1 MKSTPITFDKCLAI
15 EDDYYMFSSR
25 PDGIDDSA
33 EFSRI
38 FFYDAQSSGDPWR
51 HLDLPNFTTVS
62 ICSSIK
68 AMGDRR
74 KYVILS
80 NNGEVSVYLPGGAS
94 TENIAEAGLDKELP
108 IYGYLN
114 SLKEIDG
121 VLYACGGGGQIY
133 KRDTN
138 GWRDIAGKLRKQSP
152 APKANL
158 SLNTLEIG
166 DDISD
171 IDGYSE
177 DDLYAAGRDGIYHFD
192 GKLWSEV
199 DIPTDEIIM
208 SIFCALNGVIW
219 ACGFNG
225 AILRGDFKNGFKD
238 MSHYDDNMILTKM
251 VFFQNKIYFSSN
263 EGLFSL
269 DYKKE
274 KSKLYKIKEI
284 KECEDISV
292 HKETLICIGPKK
304 ITIFNNNGHRELKHP
319 DLK

>member
-1 MKSTPITFDKCLAI
+1 
-15 EDDYYMFSSR
+15 MFSSK

-80 NNGEVSVYLPGGAS
+80 KNGEISVYWPGGAS

-114 SLKEIDG
+114 SLKEING

-133 KRDTN
+133 KRGKN

-152 APKANL
+152 IPKANL
-158 SLNTLEIG
+158 ALNTLEIG

-177 DDLYAAGRDGIYHFD
+177 DNLYAAGRDGIYHFD

-199 DIPTDEIIM
+199 DISTDEIIM
-208 SIFCALNGVIW
+208 SIFCAPDGVIW

-238 MSHYDDNMILTKM
+238 ISHYDDNMILTKM
-251 VFFQNKIYFSSN
+251 VFFRTKYI
-263 EGLFSL
+263 SL
-269 DYKKE
+269 PMKDFFPWTIKKKSPNCI
-274 KSKLYKIKEI
+274 KSKK
-284 KECEDISV
+284 
-292 HKETLICIGPKK
+292 
-304 ITIFNNNGHRELKHP
+304 
-319 DLK
+319 

>member
-1 MKSTPITFDKCLAI
+1 MDQEKPLKEVRRDSVAHMKSTPITFDKCLAI

-68 AMGDRR
+68 AMGDKR

-80 NNGEVSVYLPGGAS
+80 KNGEISVYWPGGAS
-94 TENIAEAGLDKELP
+94 TENIAEAGVDKELP

-114 SLKEIDG
+114 SLKEING
-121 VLYACGGGGQIY
+121 ALYACGGGGQIY
-133 KRDTN
+133 KRGKN
-138 GWRDIAGKLRKQSP
+138 GWCDIAGKLRKQSP
-152 APKANL
+152 IPKANL
-158 SLNTLEIG
+158 ALNTLETG

-177 DDLYAAGRDGIYHFD
+177 DNIYAAGRDGIYHFD

-199 DIPTDEIIM
+199 DISTDEIIM
-208 SIFCALNGVIW
+208 SISCAPDGVIW

-238 MSHYDDNMILTKM
+238 ISHYDDNMILTKM
-251 VFFQNKIYFSSN
+251 VFFRTKYI
-263 EGLFSL
+263 SL
-269 DYKKE
+269 PMKDFFPWTIKK
-274 KSKLYKIKEI
+274 KSLNCIK
-284 KECEDISV
+284 
-292 HKETLICIGPKK
+292 
-304 ITIFNNNGHRELKHP
+304 
-319 DLK
+319 

>member
-1 MKSTPITFDKCLAI
+1 
-15 EDDYYMFSSR
+15 MFSSR

-51 HLDLPNFTTVS
+51 HIDLPNFTTVS

-68 AMGDRR
+68 AIGDRR
-74 KYVILS
+74 KYVILLK
-80 NNGEVSVYLPGGAS
+80 NGEISVYWPDGAS
-94 TENIAEAGLDKELP
+94 TENIAEAGVDKELP

-114 SLKEIDG
+114 YLKEING

-133 KRDTN
+133 KRGKN
-138 GWRDIAGKLRKQSP
+138 GWHDIAENLRKQSP
-152 APKANL
+152 TPKANL
-158 SLNTLEIG
+158 ALNTLKIG

-192 GKLWSEV
+192 GRLWSKV
-199 DIPTDEIIM
+199 DISTDEILMI
-208 SIFCALNGVIW
+208 IFCAPDGVIW

-238 MSHYDDNMILTKM
+238 ISHYDDNMILTKM
-251 VFFQNKIYFSSN
+251 VFSRTEYI
-263 EGLFSL
+263 SL
-269 DYKKE
+269 PMKGFFPWTIKK
-274 KSKLYKIKEI
+274 KSLN
-284 KECEDISV
+284 
-292 HKETLICIGPKK
+292 CIRSKK
-304 ITIFNNNGHRELKHP
+304 
-319 DLK
+319 

>member
-1 MKSTPITFDKCLAI
+1 LDQEKPLKEVRRDSVAHMKSTPITFDKCLAI

-68 AMGDRR
+68 AMGDKR

-80 NNGEVSVYLPGGAS
+80 KNGEISVYWPGGAS
-94 TENIAEAGLDKELP
+94 TENIAEAGVDKELP

-114 SLKEIDG
+114 SLKEING
-121 VLYACGGGGQIY
+121 ALYACGGGGQIY
-133 KRDTN
+133 KRGKN
-138 GWRDIAGKLRKQSP
+138 GWCDIAGKLRKQSP
-152 APKANL
+152 IPKANL
-158 SLNTLEIG
+158 ALNTLETG

-177 DDLYAAGRDGIYHFD
+177 DNIYAAGRDGIYHFD

-199 DIPTDEIIM
+199 DISTDEIIM
-208 SIFCALNGVIW
+208 SISCAPDGVIW

-238 MSHYDDNMILTKM
+238 ISHYDDNMILTKM
-251 VFFQNKIYFSSN
+251 VFFRTKYI
-263 EGLFSL
+263 SL
-269 DYKKE
+269 PMKDFFPWTIKKKSLNCI
-274 KSKLYKIKEI
+274 KSKK
-284 KECEDISV
+284 
-292 HKETLICIGPKK
+292 
-304 ITIFNNNGHRELKHP
+304 
-319 DLK
+319 

>member
-68 AMGDRR
+68 AMGDKR

-80 NNGEVSVYLPGGAS
+80 KNGEISVYWPGGAS
-94 TENIAEAGLDKELP
+94 TENIAEAGVDKELP

-114 SLKEIDG
+114 SLKEING
-121 VLYACGGGGQIY
+121 ALYACGGGGQIY
-133 KRDTN
+133 KRGKN
-138 GWRDIAGKLRKQSP
+138 GWCDIAGKLRKQSP
-152 APKANL
+152 IPKANL
-158 SLNTLEIG
+158 ALNTLETG

-177 DDLYAAGRDGIYHFD
+177 DNIYAAGRDGIYHFD

-199 DIPTDEIIM
+199 DISTDEIIM
-208 SIFCALNGVIW
+208 SISCAPDGVIW

-238 MSHYDDNMILTKM
+238 ISHYDDNMILTKM
-251 VFFQNKIYFSSN
+251 VFFRTKYI
-263 EGLFSL
+263 SL
-269 DYKKE
+269 PMKDFFPWTIKKKSLNCI
-274 KSKLYKIKEI
+274 KSKK
-284 KECEDISV
+284 
-292 HKETLICIGPKK
+292 
-304 ITIFNNNGHRELKHP
+304 
-319 DLK
+319 

>member
-1 MKSTPITFDKCLAI
+1 MKSTPIIFDKCLAI

-51 HLDLPNFTTVS
+51 HLDLPNFATVS

-80 NNGEVSVYLPGGAS
+80 KNGEISVYWPGGAS

-114 SLKEIDG
+114 SLKEING

-133 KRDTN
+133 KRGKN

-152 APKANL
+152 IPKANL
-158 SLNTLEIG
+158 ALNTLEIG

-177 DDLYAAGRDGIYHFD
+177 DNLYAAGRDGIYHFD

-199 DIPTDEIIM
+199 DISTDEIIM
-208 SIFCALNGVIW
+208 SIFCAPRWSYLGMRIQ
-219 ACGFNG
+219 
-225 AILRGDFKNGFKD
+225 RGHT
-238 MSHYDDNMILTKM
+238 S
-251 VFFQNKIYFSSN
+251 
-263 EGLFSL
+263 
-269 DYKKE
+269 
-274 KSKLYKIKEI
+274 
-284 KECEDISV
+284 
-292 HKETLICIGPKK
+292 
-304 ITIFNNNGHRELKHP
+304 R
-319 DLK
+319 

>member
-1 MKSTPITFDKCLAI
+1 
-15 EDDYYMFSSR
+15 MFSSR

-68 AMGDRR
+68 AIGDRR

-80 NNGEVSVYLPGGAS
+80 KNGEISVYWPDGAS
-94 TENIAEAGLDKELP
+94 TENIAEAGVDKELP

-114 SLKEIDG
+114 SLKEING

-133 KRDTN
+133 KRGKN
-138 GWRDIAGKLRKQSP
+138 GWHDFAENLRKQSP
-152 APKANL
+152 TPKANL
-158 SLNTLEIG
+158 ALNTLEIG

-192 GKLWSEV
+192 GRLWSKV
-199 DIPTDEIIM
+199 DISTDEILM
-208 SIFCALNGVIW
+208 SIFCAPDGVIW
-219 ACGFNG
+219 ACGLNG

-238 MSHYDDNMILTKM
+238 ISHYDDNMILTKM
-251 VFFQNKIYFSSN
+251 VFFQNRIYFSSN
-263 EGLFSL
+263 EGLFPWTIKKKSL
-269 DYKKE
+269 NCI
-274 KSKLYKIKEI
+274 KSKK
-284 KECEDISV
+284 
-292 HKETLICIGPKK
+292 
-304 ITIFNNNGHRELKHP
+304 
-319 DLK
+319 

>member
-1 MKSTPITFDKCLAI
+1 
-15 EDDYYMFSSR
+15 MFSSR
-25 PDGIDDSA
+25 LDGIDDSA

-80 NNGEVSVYLPGGAS
+80 KNGDISVYWPGGAS
-94 TENIAEAGLDKELP
+94 TENIAEAGVDKELP

-114 SLKEIDG
+114 SLKEING
-121 VLYACGGGGQIY
+121 ALYACGGGGQIY
-133 KRDTN
+133 KRGKN

-152 APKANL
+152 IPKANL
-158 SLNTLEIG
+158 ALNTLEIG

-177 DDLYAAGRDGIYHFD
+177 DNIYAAGRDGIYHFD

-199 DIPTDEIIM
+199 DISTDEIIM
-208 SIFCALNGVIW
+208 SISCAPDGVIW

-238 MSHYDDNMILTKM
+238 ISHYDDNMILTKM
-251 VFFQNKIYFSSN
+251 VFFRTEYI
-263 EGLFSL
+263 SL
-269 DYKKE
+269 PMKDFFPWTIKKKSLNCI
-274 KSKLYKIKEI
+274 KSKK
-284 KECEDISV
+284 
-292 HKETLICIGPKK
+292 
-304 ITIFNNNGHRELKHP
+304 
-319 DLK
+319 